1 MDNKFSLCFHYG
13 EGWGVGVNIKTLHLK
28 LQLKDKYTHF
38 SFQFVLLD
46 LTRLSRPQAKGLVQD
61 TRFQLLMASEPQE

>member
-1 MDNKFSLCFHYG
+1 
-13 EGWGVGVNIKTLHLK
+13 VNIKTLHLK